1 MTTPATASMEGIGKG
16 LLKGRQGMQEC
27 RSSDTG
33 TTGNEREY
41 IVDGCRRAADAESL
55 PRTPTRDTLAMVKIT
70 TTYEGGLRCRA
81 THGPS
86 GTTLVTDAPVDNH
99 GRGESFSP
107 TDLVAT
113 ALGACMM
120 TIMGIAA
127 ERHAIDL
134 KGMTVETTKEMTSA
148 PPRRIASLRTTLTI
162 PLPPDHPHRQL
173 LEQAAHTCPV
183 HKSIHPEI
191 AAPIEFV
198 WTG

>member
-1 MTTPATASMEGIGKG
+1 
-16 LLKGRQGMQEC
+16 
-27 RSSDTG
+27 
-33 TTGNEREY
+33 
-41 IVDGCRRAADAESL
+41 
-55 PRTPTRDTLAMVKIT
+55 MVKLT

-99 GRGESFSP
+99 GKGESFSP

-120 TIMGIAA
+120 TIMGIVA
-127 ERHAIDL
+127 ERHGLDL
-134 KGMTVETTKEMTSA
+134 TGMTVETVKEMTAS
-148 PPRRIASLRTTLTI
+148 PPRRIASLRTTLTV
-162 PLPPDHPHRQL
+162 PLPADHPQRAA

-183 HKSIHPEI
+183 HKSLHPDV

-198 WTG
+198 WRG